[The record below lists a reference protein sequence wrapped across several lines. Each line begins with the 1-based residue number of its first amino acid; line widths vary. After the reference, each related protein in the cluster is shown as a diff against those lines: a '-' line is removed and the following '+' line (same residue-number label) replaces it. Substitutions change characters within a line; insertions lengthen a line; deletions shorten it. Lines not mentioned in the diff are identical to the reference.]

1 MPKFEKS
8 TGYKMRGFS
17 GFGNSPAKGHEEGHE
32 EEKVIEA
39 HNEKL
44 AEYLK
49 SSGKKTLRGGIQA
62 AREGY
67 AEQEGPKFDG
77 FFGKIF
83 GGK

>member
-1 MPKFEKS
+1 
-8 TGYKMRGFS
+8 MRGFG
-17 GFGNSPAKGHEEGHE
+17 GFGNSPIKKHKEGHKE
-32 EEKVIEA
+32 EVIEA

-49 SSGKKTLRGGIQA
+49 SSGEKTLKGGMQA

-67 AEQEGPKFDG
+67 AEQEGPKVG
-77 FFGKIF
+77 GWLGKIF